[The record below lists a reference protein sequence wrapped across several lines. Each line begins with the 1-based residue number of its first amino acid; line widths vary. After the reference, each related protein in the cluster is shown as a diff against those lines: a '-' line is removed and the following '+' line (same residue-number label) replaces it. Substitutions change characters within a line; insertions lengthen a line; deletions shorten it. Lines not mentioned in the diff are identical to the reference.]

1 MSYNEK
7 TITQYSIQQ
16 HMVKKDPNIKND
28 CIQFHHIIV
37 LLCPPLYIQHTVTCQ
52 NNGSMFPT
60 VTTVEIGYDTKTS
73 LEVNYN
79 VLKDLGGC

>member
-1 MSYNEK
+1 
-7 TITQYSIQQ
+7 
-16 HMVKKDPNIKND
+16 MVKKDPNIKND
-28 CIQFHHIIV
+28 CIQFNHIIV
-37 LLCPPLYIQHTVTCQ
+37 LLCPPLYIQHTVTCQIMLVMERWQ